1 VTKSLALGVAIVI
14 IGLGA
19 RLPASEAQAIIRA
32 PGARIVVVDTGGPP
46 SFEFVQQ
53 ENPTSKNAHNVPAK
67 SLTIRR
73 AQDGAIVWQVYA
85 GTGSGAWR
93 IDYGEVPEGLEQDV
107 PRRDFAPALEPGV
120 TYVVEAIVG
129 NTARS
134 SASAT
139 FTFRPR

>member
-1 VTKSLALGVAIVI
+1 VI
-14 IGLGA
+14 LGLGGWV
-19 RLPASEAQAIIRA
+19 PAAEAQAIIRA

-46 SFEFVQQ
+46 SFEFIQQ
-53 ENPTSKNAHNVPAK
+53 ENPTSEKALKVPAK
-67 SLTIRR
+67 TLTIRR
-73 AQDGAIVWQVYA
+73 AQDGVIVWQVYA

-120 TYVVEAIVG
+120 TYVVDAIVG

-134 SASAT
+134 SASTT
-139 FTFRPR
+139 FVFRPR

>member
-1 VTKSLALGVAIVI
+1 MRSLALGLACVI
-14 IGLGA
+14 MGIGGWLA
-19 RLPASEAQAIIRA
+19 AAEAQAIIRA

-46 SFEFVQQ
+46 SFEFIQQ
-53 ENPTSKNAHNVPAK
+53 ENPTSEKSLKVPAK
-67 SLTIRR
+67 TLTIRR
-73 AQDGAIVWQVYA
+73 AQDGVIVWQVYA

-120 TYVVEAIVG
+120 TYVVDAIVG

-134 SASAT
+134 SASTT
-139 FTFRPR
+139 FVFRPR